1 MLAVT
6 PGAWDMLAETI
17 TGTLLSVGMVPGG
30 S

>member
-6 PGAWDMLAETI
+6 PGALDMLAETT
-17 TGTLLSVGMVPGG
+17 TGTLLYVGMLPGG